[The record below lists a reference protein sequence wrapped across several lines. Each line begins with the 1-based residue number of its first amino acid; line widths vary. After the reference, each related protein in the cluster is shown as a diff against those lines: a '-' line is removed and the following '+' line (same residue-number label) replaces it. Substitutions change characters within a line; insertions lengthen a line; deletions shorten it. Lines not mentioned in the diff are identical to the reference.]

1 MTTSHQVPDTPA
13 RTSVDAGIP
22 YELFLD
28 CVHCGLCTAACPTYL
43 ESGNE
48 NDSPRGRIYLMRGVT
63 DRRIEL
69 THEVRRHLELCLDCR
84 SCETACPSGV
94 QYGRLI
100 EPFRIAMERVAR
112 PESAKGVANCNEDS
126 PGTTPFADSGRATQ
140 TESKTCDWFHRLVL
154 FGMFPYPARVRLAL
168 GPARLAQVLGLDWLF
183 GKLGL
188 FKLLPARLK
197 QLHDMLPRFRYF
209 SPRLPEFLPA
219 AGKRRARVALFTGC
233 VGDVIFRETNWA
245 TARVLQANGC
255 DVVVPREQVCCGAIH
270 YHSGNVAPALEF
282 MSQNCSA
289 FDSAD
294 VDAIIV
300 NVAGCG
306 SMLKDYGHVAEVK
319 KVIGDQ
325 VIGGRSDQTAA
336 LDTLHRSPITDH
348 RSPSAFASKVR
359 DISEFLIELGPVPPQ
374 GELPIRAT
382 YHDACH
388 LAHAQ
393 RIRMQPRKLL
403 EMIPGL
409 DLVPLEESEIC
420 CGAAGTYN
428 LTEPEMA
435 ERLAERKHGHIEAT
449 GAQAVFTAN
458 AGCLLQIGRKIR
470 EAKLSIWAAH
480 PIEALDLSYRRQPI
494 PSR

>member
-1 MTTSHQVPDTPA
+1 MKADLLPDPRA
-13 RTSVDAGIP
+13 APQPPVDAGIP

-63 DRRIEL
+63 DGRLEL
-69 THEVRRHLELCLDCR
+69 TQEVRRHLELCLDCR

-112 PESAKGVANCNEDS
+112 PESSKGVVNEDESS
-126 PGTTPFADSGRATQ
+126 PEITPFEDSGCATHAA
-140 TESKTCDWFHRLVL
+140 SKTHDWFHRLIL
-154 FGMFPYPARVRLAL
+154 FGMFPYPRRVRLAL

-183 GKLGL
+183 EKLGL

-219 AGKRRARVALFTGC
+219 LGKRRARVALFTGC

-270 YHSGNVAPALEF
+270 YHSGNEGPALEF
-282 MSQNCSA
+282 MAENCRA
-289 FDSAD
+289 FNATD

-306 SMLKDYGHVAEVK
+306 SMLKDYGEIVQRGAWSVERQTPSSDAATLNAE
-319 KVIGDQ
+319 
-325 VIGGRSDQTAA
+325 RST
-336 LDTLHRSPITDH
+336 
-348 RSPSAFASKVR
+348 AFASKVR
-359 DISEFLIELGPVPPQ
+359 DISEFLVELGPVQPP

-388 LAHAQ
+388 LVHAQ
-393 RIRMQPRKLL
+393 KIRTQPRKLL
-403 EMIPGL
+403 EMIPKL
-409 DLVPLEESEIC
+409 ELVPLEESEIC

-435 ERLAERKHGHIEAT
+435 ERLATRKHQHIKAT
-449 GAQAVFTAN
+449 GAQAVLTAN

-470 EAKLSIWAAH
+470 EAGLPIWAAH
-480 PIEALDLSYRRQPI
+480 PIEALDLSYRCREI
-494 PSR
+494 PKTKSQAPNKSQ